1 MESRHSVQSTSV
13 SYGGI
18 GEIQKDV
25 PNSRIY
31 FIKGYI
37 ISNTNLLESSK
48 NIIPEMNKKS
58 NKKEEVSIVLFDLDG
73 TVVLVEEIELMGDAL
88 VPATGTFDL
97 LVKLL
102 LEFAAGTI
110 EIHNPPASAVN
121 FLERGGASIVNQTV
135 SYAI

>member
-1 MESRHSVQSTSV
+1 
-13 SYGGI
+13 
-18 GEIQKDV
+18 
-25 PNSRIY
+25 
-31 FIKGYI
+31 
-37 ISNTNLLESSK
+37 
-48 NIIPEMNKKS
+48 MNKKS

-73 TVVLVEEIELMGDAL
+73 TVVLVEEIELMGEAL

>member
-1 MESRHSVQSTSV
+1 
-13 SYGGI
+13 
-18 GEIQKDV
+18 
-25 PNSRIY
+25 
-31 FIKGYI
+31 
-37 ISNTNLLESSK
+37 
-48 NIIPEMNKKS
+48 
-58 NKKEEVSIVLFDLDG
+58 
-73 TVVLVEEIELMGDAL
+73 MGDAL